1 MVGTESVFLNCK
13 WNGIKKIAW
22 GRSVDLVSL
31 FISLLLSF
39 QKRVS
44 VDGPQVGSRLGA
56 KDDSRLLYW
65 YDFKSYTYN
74 FNSSRKK
81 LYNVFKIQFQ
91 ISVTHLYPGNII
103 LCYYYEQVTQSQF

>member
-65 YDFKSYTYN
+65 YDFKSYT
-74 FNSSRKK
+74 
-81 LYNVFKIQFQ
+81 L
-91 ISVTHLYPGNII
+91 I
-103 LCYYYEQVTQSQF
+103 LIPAEKTI